1 MYPSRQARIPNL
13 DKKTS
18 ISVIK
23 QAISFN
29 QIRFYFNLSMQLKV
43 ETVTNLFFSIYVAL
57 IHKREHYI
65 SATMNIQVGE
75 TRNESSSK
83 VSTVTYTRNMTP
95 VTSQLL
101 QTYHI
106 CSILF

>member
-83 VSTVTYTRNMTP
+83 VSTM
-95 VTSQLL
+95 
-101 QTYHI
+101 
-106 CSILF
+106 